1 MEQKVTSSDV
11 VKKLGEVKE
20 AMVKHSPIDNH
31 PFLSLAVAF
40 SVGVLLSQASSRT
53 RESEESTL
61 QPFFDRLMALLAPLV
76 IEKVAS
82 ELE

>member
-1 MEQKVTSSDV
+1 V
-11 VKKLGEVKE
+11 VKKFGEVKE
-20 AMVKHSPIDNH
+20 TMVKHSPIDSN
-31 PFLSLAVAF
+31 PFLSIAIAF

-61 QPFFDRLMALLAPLV
+61 APFFDRLMALLAPLV
-76 IEKVAS
+76 IEKIAS

>member
-1 MEQKVTSSDV
+1 MEQKITSSDV
-11 VKKLGEVKE
+11 AKKLEEIKE
-20 AMVKHSPIDNH
+20 TIVKHSPIDNH

-61 QPFFDRLMALLAPLV
+61 APFFDKLIALLAPLV